1 MTKPK
6 DVDRDL
12 GSRNCSAS
20 VCDPFYVTDFTTV
33 NHERK
38 VDMATKVL
46 DGADH
51 IQFERMKQITHH
63 GWTSDH
69 DDTHRDGELAIEAA
83 LWATQTTA
91 EESMRAGMCGSAQD
105 RLRKSRVRQLAIAG
119 ALIAAEIDRLLR
131 IESQGISENAR
142 LHNDNE

>member
-6 DVDRDL
+6 DDGRDL
-12 GSRNCSAS
+12 DAINCSAS

-33 NHERK
+33 NHQRK
-38 VDMATKVL
+38 IDMATKVL

-91 EESMRAGMCGSAQD
+91 EESMRAGMCGSVQD

-131 IESQGISENAR
+131 VESQSISENAR
-142 LHNDNE
+142 LHNGNE